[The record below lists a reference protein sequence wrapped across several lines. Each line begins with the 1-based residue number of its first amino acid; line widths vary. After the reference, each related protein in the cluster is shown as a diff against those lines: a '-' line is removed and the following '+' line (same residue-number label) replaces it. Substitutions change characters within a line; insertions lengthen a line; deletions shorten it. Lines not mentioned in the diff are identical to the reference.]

1 MWYVVMNLKK
11 VFYVQVEDGV
21 LAAFVPGSSWEQL
34 CLMDLYAQHQ
44 TQCYIIILKKL
55 NLFGNIG

>member
-1 MWYVVMNLKK
+1 MNLKK